1 MKYRWHIRKQRANS
15 GLSFAVEARSVCQVL
30 ESRGFTVEVLP
41 QHCCGFS
48 VHHLSSSAIT
58 QLLLLEQDRFA
69 DWRIDLL
76 KTP

>member
-1 MKYRWHIRKQRANS
+1 MKWHIRKLRNNS
-15 GLSFAVEARSVCQVL
+15 GLSFAVEARSVCCIL

-41 QHCCGFS
+41 EHCCGFS
-48 VHHLSSSAIT
+48 VQHSNRTAIT

-69 DWRIDLL
+69 DWRIDTV